1 MPDGSPGPR
10 PTSLS
15 NREIHENF
23 GQRYRLQ
30 ETRQQY
36 LPQSLFFHDVVSHS
50 KYDDYKFEPK
60 FEITQQDLED
70 TPEVDRICSD
80 SQSCIYDYI
89 VTKDSGYAE
98 QTKKTEATAQI
109 MYQEISQ
116 KVFTANIFKV

>member
-10 PTSLS
+10 PESLS

-98 QTKKTEATAQI
+98 QTKKTEATAQN